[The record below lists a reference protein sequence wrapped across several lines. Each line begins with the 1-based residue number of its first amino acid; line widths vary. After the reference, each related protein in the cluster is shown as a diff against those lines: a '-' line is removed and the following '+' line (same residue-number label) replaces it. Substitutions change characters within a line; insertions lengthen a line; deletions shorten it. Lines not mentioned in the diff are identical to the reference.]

1 MVRSWAKVV
10 QTAMEFGLQGGITC
24 DSINSM
30 RTMRQDHGIVKER
43 LVQGLAL
50 AMLLLMGLYAVAGPS
65 GLIAWGENQHLL
77 EQQRAKLA
85 SMKLERDHW
94 KNRVK
99 LLDPK
104 NADPDLAG
112 ELLRSN
118 LNVARSDEMVMLLH

>member
-1 MVRSWAKVV
+1 
-10 QTAMEFGLQGGITC
+10 
-24 DSINSM
+24 
-30 RTMRQDHGIVKER
+30 MRQDTGIVKER

-50 AMLLLMGLYAVAGPS
+50 AVLLLMGLYAVAGPS

-77 EQQRAKLA
+77 EQRRAKLA
-85 SMKLERDHW
+85 EMKSERGRW
-94 KNRVK
+94 QNRVK

>member
-1 MVRSWAKVV
+1 M
-10 QTAMEFGLQGGITC
+10 
-24 DSINSM
+24 
-30 RTMRQDHGIVKER
+30 KEK
-43 LVQGLAL
+43 LVQGLAM

-65 GLIAWGENQHLL
+65 GLLAWGENQRLL
-77 EQQRAKLA
+77 EQRRLKLA
-85 SMKLERDHW
+85 DMKSERERW
-94 KNRVK
+94 KNRVR